1 MDRDE
6 ERSYFTA
13 MLVVTAV
20 LGAVTVVVAVL
31 VAIVPGRDDGPAP
44 SGTRTTLPAPAPS
57 DTSRP
62 DAATLPARV
71 EGRSPVP
78 GWMTLPDVPDPCPVP
93 TVEVTSTA
101 ELADALARSGPGSVV
116 HLADGV
122 YEGPVVLAHAATRQ
136 EPAWLCGGPGAVV
149 DGGAPESGYALHL
162 DGASHWTVQGLTV
175 RGGQKGIMTDGVT
188 GVTLTGLTVHS
199 VGDEAVHLRR
209 HSTDNVV
216 SGNVLSDT
224 GLRKPEF
231 GEGIYIGSAES
242 NWCDLTGCEPDAS
255 DRNRIV
261 GNVVFA
267 TTAEPVD
274 VKEGTTGGLLA
285 GNQLDGAAITGDVPD
300 SWVALKG
307 NGWRVVDNEGR
318 HSPADGIQ
326 VTVQAEG
333 WGRGNV
339 IAGNTGRLG
348 EGDGVLVAVAEG
360 NTVAC
365 SNVLTGP
372 GSLSNAECTPRR

>member
-1 MDRDE
+1 MDSDD
-6 ERSYFTA
+6 ERSYLRA
-13 MLVVTAV
+13 MLVITLALGILTAV
-20 LGAVTVVVAVL
+20 VAAL
-31 VAIVPGRDDGPAP
+31 VAIFPGDDGPASPTP
-44 SGTRTTLPAPAPS
+44 SGTETSPATTVPA
-57 DTSRP
+57 D
-62 DAATLPARV
+62 V

-78 GWMTLPDVPDPCPVP
+78 DWMALPDVPDPCPEP
-93 TVEVTSTA
+93 TASVGSTA
-101 ELADALARSGPGSVV
+101 ELAAALEDAGPGSVI

-122 YEGPVVLAHAATRQ
+122 YDGPVVLTTPATRDD
-136 EPAWLCGGPGAVV
+136 PAWLCGGPGAVV
-149 DGGAPESGYALHL
+149 DGGGHDSGYTLHL

-175 RGGQKGIMTDGVT
+175 RGGQKGVMADGVT

-199 VGDEAVHLRR
+199 VGDEALHLRA
-209 HSTDNVV
+209 HSADNVV
-216 SGNVLSDT
+216 AGNVLSDT
-224 GLRKPEF
+224 GLREPEF
-231 GEGIYIGSAES
+231 GEGVYVGSAES

-255 DRNRIV
+255 DHNRIV

-274 VKEGTTGGLLA
+274 IKEGTTGGVLA

-300 SWVALKG
+300 SWVAVKG

-318 HSPADGIQ
+318 HSPGDGFQ
-326 VTVQAEG
+326 VTEQAEG

-348 EGDGVLVAVAEG
+348 SEDGTLVAVVEG

-365 SNVLTGP
+365 SNALDGP
-372 GSLSNAECTPRR
+372 GRLSDAECTERR